1 MLLRHL
7 RDAIVQGDFDGL
19 NGYYGCYH
27 AAFEISEPLDLWF
40 RNTDNDTILRQIICW
55 LAALYRFN
63 PDSQSIKEEQLYPP
77 VFQEVRQVASEF
89 FAFEKDP
96 YTLEVD
102 EEISIYHDAALAY
115 YGSIPPKLLWC
126 PAPLLLL
133 SPWSSESASWGA
145 HNNFDVNINRFY
157 FTHSDWERIVLEG
170 DEDDLLRV
178 ESSKEYWQRIKHQYV
193 AGAGNRNSVFSL
205 YESPA
210 EKGQVYLI
218 RAADSGHYK
227 IGFTN
232 GDPNQRLAQ
241 LQTGNSHPLSLV
253 GSFSCVGKSTEK
265 LLHDFFA
272 KVRLTGEW
280 FMLTDEEVK
289 GVLSELWRAERNIF

>member
-1 MLLRHL
+1 MTLIVDLLLHEKAKLNRGEFLERVRPVVAIRTNQNRREEVLTLYIHSLRTFMLLRHL

-27 AAFEISEPLDLWF
+27 AAVEISEPLDLWF

-115 YGSIPPKLLWC
+115 YGSIPPKLLVPC
-126 PAPLLLL
+126 ATTLAL
-133 SPWSSESASWGA
+133 A
-145 HNNFDVNINRFY
+145 
-157 FTHSDWERIVLEG
+157 
-170 DEDDLLRV
+170 V
-178 ESSKEYWQRIKHQYV
+178 E
-193 AGAGNRNSVFSL
+193 F
-205 YESPA
+205 
-210 EKGQVYLI
+210 
-218 RAADSGHYK
+218 
-227 IGFTN
+227 
-232 GDPNQRLAQ
+232 
-241 LQTGNSHPLSLV
+241 
-253 GSFSCVGKSTEK
+253 
-265 LLHDFFA
+265 
-272 KVRLTGEW
+272 
-280 FMLTDEEVK
+280 
-289 GVLSELWRAERNIF
+289 